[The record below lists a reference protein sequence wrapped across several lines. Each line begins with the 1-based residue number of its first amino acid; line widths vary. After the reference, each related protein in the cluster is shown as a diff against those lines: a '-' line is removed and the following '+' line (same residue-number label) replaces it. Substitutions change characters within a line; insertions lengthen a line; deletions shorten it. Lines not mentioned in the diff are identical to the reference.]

1 MTLPALVLVHGGQH
15 AGDCWDPTVDEI
27 HRQAPELA
35 VLAVDLPGR
44 RGLPGDLTT
53 ATIGDW
59 VDSLLSD
66 IENAGLDEFVIVG
79 HSMAGLTVPGV
90 ATKLGASRVR
100 EMVFAAAFVPPDGG
114 AVVDTLPGLVGWYAR
129 RKADTGR
136 SGTLPTALAEFA
148 FCNGMTRQQRR
159 FSRDRFYAE
168 SPSIIF
174 ENVDRS
180 GMPDDVPRTWILTL
194 RDRALSQ
201 RSQRTS
207 IAALG
212 GVQTVIPIDTCH
224 NLMVSEPRRLA
235 EILLDRCRRY
245 A

>member
-1 MTLPALVLVHGGQH
+1 MALPALVLVHGGQH

-44 RGLPGDLTT
+44 RGTPGDLTT

-136 SGTLPTALAEFA
+136 PGTLPTSLAEFA

-174 ENVDRS
+174 EDVDRS